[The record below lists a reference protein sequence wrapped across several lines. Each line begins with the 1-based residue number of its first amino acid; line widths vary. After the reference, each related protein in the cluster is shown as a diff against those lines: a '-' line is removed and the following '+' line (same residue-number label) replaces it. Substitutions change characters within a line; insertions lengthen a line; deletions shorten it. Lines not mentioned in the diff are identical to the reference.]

1 MYISEWDWLDE
12 DIEHLRR
19 HSVEPANVLA
29 VWREQPKY
37 RRNRKNRA
45 ASHVMIGPAGNDGKF
60 FAIFIKE
67 DENLSGR
74 WRAITGR
81 RASPA
86 ERAWWERS

>member
-1 MYISEWDWLDE
+1 
-12 DIEHLRR
+12 
-19 HSVEPANVLA
+19 
-29 VWREQPKY
+29 
-37 RRNRKNRA
+37 
-45 ASHVMIGPAGNDGKF
+45 MIGPAGDDGKF

-86 ERAWWERS
+86 ERDWWERS